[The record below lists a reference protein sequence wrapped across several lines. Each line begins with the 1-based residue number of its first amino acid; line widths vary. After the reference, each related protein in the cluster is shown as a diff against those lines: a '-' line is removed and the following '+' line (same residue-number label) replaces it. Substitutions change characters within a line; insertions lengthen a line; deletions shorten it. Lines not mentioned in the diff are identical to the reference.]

1 MNYYE
6 YIRDIKYKKGIWT
19 YYEDIETSLYEKE
32 YNYFKGVLKDRKDKE
47 QKSFDDQKFNLKE
60 QEKKIVKELKD
71 KGLIEENFN
80 YENLTKK
87 EDIINFWT
95 FIFDQQQ
102 NKIEKGQELNEYDCF
117 WFILSSKQFLD
128 VFGSSEGLFQVYR
141 TNIIKIIEKYGVNLG
156 GTSEVNKKKLEG
168 EQVFNKLLV
177 NAKYREEIIRE
188 SNKTIL
194 EIYFET
200 APNLKGKS
208 KKIEY
213 NGELKA
219 ELSPDFFRKWF
230 IEQAQKAQNEG
241 YFIYNE
247 KGVKKTQIQLVM
259 KVEKED
265 KNGDLVQNIQRTTV
279 AVASEGTK
287 REQIF
292 SITEKNSDIFKEIKE
307 ATEKTGY
314 KFKTAQ
320 KIPVK
325 DYLAWAYRALKDGRY
340 EKSDTL
346 EANSFKEMALDLGKV
361 EKKYF
366 LTFCKAISET
376 FKKMEDENIIN
387 LSLGIKKYTITK
399 EQIKMAYNY
408 INSKKG
414 KYELY
419 KLLKVSDSLHFLG
432 YLYNYNI
439 QSGTIGELLAIK
451 NFKIFNSKSTGQ
463 IHDTNEEGKSLGQSF
478 EDIKTDFGG
487 VNIKHYMSQDFPTN
501 LYEGSWS
508 LESDYLKKYISN
520 ELQKILIYFNVN
532 APYFEEEIGSIKDI
546 LLILNENFPYF
557 YRLLRINDNKQNVF
571 YQINNLIIPSSLIL
585 EEFIKKKTMVSF
597 FTFENINQHK
607 ANLKDDGNL
616 LSCLDKTKQ
625 LGTKIK
631 FTGMALN
638 MG

>member
-1 MNYYE
+1 
-6 YIRDIKYKKGIWT
+6 
-19 YYEDIETSLYEKE
+19 
-32 YNYFKGVLKDRKDKE
+32 
-47 QKSFDDQKFNLKE
+47 
-60 QEKKIVKELKD
+60 
-71 KGLIEENFN
+71 
-80 YENLTKK
+80 
-87 EDIINFWT
+87 
-95 FIFDQQQ
+95 
-102 NKIEKGQELNEYDCF
+102 
-117 WFILSSKQFLD
+117 
-128 VFGSSEGLFQVYR
+128 
-141 TNIIKIIEKYGVNLG
+141 
-156 GTSEVNKKKLEG
+156 
-168 EQVFNKLLV
+168 
-177 NAKYREEIIRE
+177 
-188 SNKTIL
+188 
-194 EIYFET
+194 
-200 APNLKGKS
+200 
-208 KKIEY
+208 
-213 NGELKA
+213 
-219 ELSPDFFRKWF
+219 
-230 IEQAQKAQNEG
+230 
-241 YFIYNE
+241 
-247 KGVKKTQIQLVM
+247 
-259 KVEKED
+259 
-265 KNGDLVQNIQRTTV
+265 
-279 AVASEGTK
+279 
-287 REQIF
+287 
-292 SITEKNSDIFKEIKE
+292 
-307 ATEKTGY
+307 
-314 KFKTAQ
+314 
-320 KIPVK
+320 
-325 DYLAWAYRALKDGRY
+325 
-340 EKSDTL
+340 
-346 EANSFKEMALDLGKV
+346 
-361 EKKYF
+361 
-366 LTFCKAISET
+366 
-376 FKKMEDENIIN
+376 MEDENIIN